1 MSINTDQETAP
12 IAAPRNGSASNM
24 FRTFGSLFGAGG
36 GSENGQRPVT
46 PQSSDGY
53 VEFGM
58 QDPERSGRTLGT
70 FAGVFSPVALSMF
83 SALVFIRVGEWRHP
97 TGHFLFCFVCLI
109 SALLLGYIV
118 GNAGLYVTL
127 LQFLIAYGI
136 LLFTVASVCAIST
149 NGAIEGGGVYCE

>member
-1 MSINTDQETAP
+1 MRNSRDQETAP

-24 FRTFGSLFGAGG
+24 FRSFGSLFGSSA
-36 GSENGQRPVT
+36 GSEIARPMT

-83 SALVFIRVGEWRHP
+83 SALVFIRVG
-97 TGHFLFCFVCLI
+97 GCDVI
-109 SALLLGYIV
+109 SDY
-118 GNAGLYVTL
+118 
-127 LQFLIAYGI
+127 
-136 LLFTVASVCAIST
+136 SVSLSLSLSNNFIIYFACRLHC
-149 NGAIEGGGVYCE
+149 G